1 MIREISQSHDLTR
14 KTNRKWEELPSL
26 LWNLFFLIFLCFFV
40 RCFCPFC
47 PCVWAERQS
56 SSTLFH
62 QLISVQC
69 IMERSIARR
78 GCVTTSVCVCVC
90 VCVCVWV
97 WESVYVCVGVCV
109 LLSWKHAAG
118 LALQQLG
125 GAMLHRGNL
134 LVRLSSWCPWTPCW
148 RSWSPSGWSRRWPP
162 APDWTR
168 SGTGTLTSAATSRP
182 RGSSAAPRRLAS
194 PTASARPASRTPA
207 SPSSPSPAD
216 RGAFILLLKMTS
228 LERNAVCVCVCVW
241 PWWCRWLSAAPP
253 VGPVSV
259 ERHLDTETTAGPAWG
274 TSASEDKNNNNSRQL
289 EQQQNKHPHNWLLQS
304 SENEIKCCRSSSVSA
319 FLQSPV

>member
-1 MIREISQSHDLTR
+1 M
-14 KTNRKWEELPSL
+14 
-26 LWNLFFLIFLCFFV
+26 
-40 RCFCPFC
+40 
-47 PCVWAERQS
+47 
-56 SSTLFH
+56 
-62 QLISVQC
+62 
-69 IMERSIARR
+69 
-78 GCVTTSVCVCVC
+78 
-90 VCVCVWV
+90 
-97 WESVYVCVGVCV
+97 CVGVCV

-168 SGTGTLTSAATSRP
+168 SGTETLTSAATSRP

-228 LERNAVCVCVCVW
+228 LERNAVCVCVCV
-241 PWWCRWLSAAPP
+241 CVCVTLVVQVALS
-253 VGPVSV
+253 GS
-259 ERHLDTETTAGPAWG
+259 
-274 TSASEDKNNNNSRQL
+274 TS
-289 EQQQNKHPHNWLLQS
+289 
-304 SENEIKCCRSSSVSA
+304 RSSLCRTALGHRDDSRASMRNVSI
-319 FLQSPV
+319 